1 MGFNKF
7 ILLDVIMGFSFLFLM
22 TGKSL
27 VTFYNFLILIIILI
41 NIFILTFCE
50 ALRAIFLF
58 NYKRYYCDLLNLLL
72 YNMEIEK
79 GHFSP

>member
-27 VTFYNFLILIIILI
+27 VNFYNFLILIIILI
-41 NIFILTFCE
+41 NIFILTFSE

-58 NYKRYYCDLLNLLL
+58 IYKRYYRDLLNLLL
-72 YNMEIEK
+72 YNMEIGK